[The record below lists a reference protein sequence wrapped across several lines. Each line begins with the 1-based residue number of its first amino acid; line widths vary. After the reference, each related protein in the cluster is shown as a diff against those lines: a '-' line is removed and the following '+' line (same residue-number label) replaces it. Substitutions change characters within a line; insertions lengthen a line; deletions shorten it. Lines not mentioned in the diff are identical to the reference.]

1 MQGVFHAVGQDYES
15 QGPARG
21 LRLAVL
27 DSGSEVLEVSA
38 HGHSNTL
45 WARTTTSGIPPVVSN
60 SSHSTEAA
68 KVQAVHA
75 QSLSNTMYAMAARG
89 ALARGVF
96 DSLCCTDAAKV
107 PDVYAQGFSHTL
119 YAMAA
124 LGWILPEV
132 FRLAELHRGSEGAGR
147 QRAGFP
153 PHALCGGCARQVS
166 LEGINWVSYAD
177 AAMVQD
183 VNAQSLAHTMCAM
196 AALGACARRFRFEV
210 LHRCREG
217 ARRQRAGPLPH
228 AVRYGCVRQGPA

>member
-1 MQGVFHAVGQDYES
+1 MEIRLQHAGACPRSSTRYARQRRLKM
-15 QGPARG
+15 PASTR
-21 LRLAVL
+21 RVL
-27 DSGSEVLEVSA
+27 PE
-38 HGHSNTL
+38 
-45 WARTTTSGIPPVVSN
+45 
-60 SSHSTEAA
+60 
-68 KVQAVHA
+68 
-75 QSLSNTMYAMAARG
+75 
-89 ALARGVF
+89 VF
-96 DSLCCTDAAKV
+96 DSLCQAATVKMLASTRKSLPEVWAVDAAKV
-107 PDVYAQGFSHTL
+107 PDVNAQGLSHTL

-153 PHALCGGCARQVS
+153 PHALCCGCARQVS